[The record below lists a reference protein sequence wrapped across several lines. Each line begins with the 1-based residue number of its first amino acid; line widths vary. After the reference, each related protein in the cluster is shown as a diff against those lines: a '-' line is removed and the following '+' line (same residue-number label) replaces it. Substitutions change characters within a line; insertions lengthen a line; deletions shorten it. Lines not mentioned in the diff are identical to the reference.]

1 VAPYTHDAPPQINF
15 NDILLT
21 LNKCTIEVVGR
32 KKPEAGVTSGGSG
45 GNRVTLTR
53 IARELGVS
61 AMTVSNAY
69 NHPDRLSEALR
80 ERIFE
85 TAGRLGYPGPDP
97 VGRSL
102 RRQRTDVVG
111 VLYSNPLS
119 YAFDDPAA
127 VSFLGGLSSVT
138 EEADLGL
145 LLVPAAGG
153 GASGKRDPRAAA
165 KAAVDGFVIYSMSDE
180 EPLLASALERRLPAV
195 VVDQPRKEG
204 VPFVGVDDE
213 GAART
218 AAEHLLDL
226 GHERFAIVSFGLSP
240 DGREGI
246 ADSDRQERTAFHV
259 SRMRLRGYR
268 AALEDTG
275 LPWAEMPVY
284 ECPGST
290 KELGYRAVEAL
301 FRSEQEPTAI
311 LALSDQLALGAIA
324 WMTERRISVPE
335 DVSVVGFDDI
345 PAAAGADP
353 PLTTVHQDHAEKGT
367 LAGRMLVSQ
376 LHEEDAPSA
385 GPLATR
391 LMVRGST
398 SPNRKR

>member
-1 VAPYTHDAPPQINF
+1 
-15 NDILLT
+15 
-21 LNKCTIEVVGR
+21 
-32 KKPEAGVTSGGSG
+32 
-45 GNRVTLTR
+45 VTLTR

-85 TAGRLGYPGPDP
+85 TAEKLGYRGPDP

-138 EEADLGL
+138 EEAGLGL

-153 GASGKRDPRAAA
+153 GASKERDPRAAA
-165 KAAVDGFVIYSMSDE
+165 QAAVDGFVIYSMGDE
-180 EPLLASALERRLPAV
+180 EALLEAALGRQLPMV
-195 VVDQPRKEG
+195 VVDQPLKEG
-204 VPFVGVDDE
+204 VPLVGVDDE
-213 GAART
+213 AAART
-218 AAEHLLDL
+218 AAEHLLHL
-226 GHERFAIVSFGLSP
+226 GHERFAIVSFALSP

-246 ADSDRQERTAFHV
+246 AHPDRQEQAAFRV
-259 SRMRLRGYR
+259 SRMRLHGYR
-268 AALEDTG
+268 ARLEDAG
-275 LPWAEMPVY
+275 LLWSEVPVY

-290 KELGYRAVEAL
+290 KELGHRAAEAL
-301 FRSEQEPTAI
+301 LYSEQRPTAI
-311 LALSDQLALGAIA
+311 LALSDQLALGAIE
-324 WMTERRISVPE
+324 WMTEQRISVPE

-345 PAAAGADP
+345 PAAASADP
-353 PLTTVHQDHAEKGT
+353 SLTTVHQDHAEKGIM
-367 LAGRMLVSQ
+367 AGRALVSQ
-376 LHEEDAPSA
+376 LREEDSPST
-385 GPLATR
+385 GSLATH
-391 LMVRGST
+391 LVVRGST
-398 SPNRKR
+398 SPPRER

>member
-1 VAPYTHDAPPQINF
+1 M
-15 NDILLT
+15 
-21 LNKCTIEVVGR
+21 GR
-32 KKPEAGVTSGGSG
+32 KKLQAGASSGGSG

-53 IARELGVS
+53 IAEELGVS

-85 TAGRLGYPGPDP
+85 TAGRLGYHGPDP

-153 GASGKRDPRAAA
+153 GASGERDPRAAA
-165 KAAVDGFVIYSMSDE
+165 RAAVDGFVIYSMSDE
-180 EPLLASALERRLPAV
+180 EPLLAAALERRLPAV
-195 VVDQPRKEG
+195 VVDQPCKEG

-213 GAART
+213 AAART
-218 AAEHLLDL
+218 AAEHLVHL
-226 GHERFAIVSFGLSP
+226 GHEMFAIVSFALSP
-240 DGREGI
+240 DGRGGI
-246 ADSDRQERTAFHV
+246 ANPVRQERAAFRV
-259 SRMRLRGYR
+259 SGLRLQGYR
-268 AALEDTG
+268 AALEDAG
-275 LPWAEMPVY
+275 LLWSKVPVY
-284 ECPGST
+284 ECPGSS
-290 KELGYRAVEAL
+290 KEFGQRAAEAL
-301 FRSEQEPTAI
+301 LSPEHRPTAI
-311 LALSDQLALGAIA
+311 LASSDQLALGVIA
-324 WMTERRISVPE
+324 WATERGLSVPE

-345 PAAAGADP
+345 PAAASADP
-353 PLTTVHQDHAEKGT
+353 PLTTVHQDHAAKGI
-367 LAGRMLVSQ
+367 LAGRMLVS
-376 LHEEDAPSA
+376 LLCKEEGPSP
-385 GPLATR
+385 GPLATS
-391 LMVRGST
+391 LIVRGST
-398 SPNRKR
+398 SPLRER

>member
-1 VAPYTHDAPPQINF
+1 M
-15 NDILLT
+15 
-21 LNKCTIEVVGR
+21 GR
-32 KKPEAGVTSGGSG
+32 KKKKAGGASGGSG
-45 GNRVTLTR
+45 GSRVTLTR

-85 TAGRLGYPGPDP
+85 TAARLGFHGPDP

-127 VSFLGGLSSVT
+127 VSFLAGLSSVT

-145 LLVPAAGG
+145 LLVPASGG
-153 GASGKRDPRAAA
+153 GESGERDPRAAA
-165 KAAVDGFVIYSMSDE
+165 QAAVDAFLIYSMSDE
-180 EPLLASALERRLPAV
+180 EPLLAAALQRRLPAV

-218 AAEHLLDL
+218 AAGHLIDL
-226 GHERFAIVSFGLSP
+226 GHERFAIISFGLSP
-240 DGREGI
+240 DGHEGI
-246 ADSDRQERTAFHV
+246 ADADRQQRTAFHV

-268 AALEDTG
+268 AVLEEAG
-275 LPWAEMPVY
+275 LPWSEVPVY
-284 ECPGST
+284 ECQGSAR
-290 KELGYRAVEAL
+290 ELGYRAVEAL
-301 FRSEQEPTAI
+301 FRSQQQPTAI
-311 LALSDQLALGAIA
+311 LALSDQLALGAIE
-324 WMTERRISVPE
+324 WMTERQISVPRE
-335 DVSVVGFDDI
+335 VSVVGFDNI
-345 PAAAGADP
+345 PAAASADP
-353 PLTTVHQDHAEKGT
+353 PLSTIHQDHAEKGR

-376 LHEEDAPSA
+376 LHEEDVPSA
-385 GPLATR
+385 GQLATH
-391 LMVRGST
+391 LVVRGST
-398 SPNRKR
+398 SPNCKR

>member
-1 VAPYTHDAPPQINF
+1 
-15 NDILLT
+15 
-21 LNKCTIEVVGR
+21 VGR
-32 KKPEAGVTSGGSG
+32 KKPRVGVTSKSTDR
-45 GNRVTLTR
+45 NRVTLTK
-53 IARELGVS
+53 IAGEVGVS

-80 ERIFE
+80 DRILE
-85 TAGRLGYPGPDP
+85 TAERLGYQGPDP

-153 GASGKRDPRAAA
+153 ASKERDPRAAA
-165 KAAVDGFVIYSMSDE
+165 QAAVDGFVIYSMSDE
-180 EPLLASALERRLPAV
+180 EPLLAAALQRWLPAV
-195 VVDQPRKEG
+195 VVDQPRREG
-204 VPFVGVDDE
+204 VPFVGVEDE

-240 DGREGI
+240 DGHQGI
-246 ADSDRQERTAFHV
+246 ADSDRQERTTFRV

-268 AALEDTG
+268 AALEEAG
-275 LPWAEMPVY
+275 LSWSGVPVY
-284 ECPGST
+284 ECQGST
-290 KELGYRAVEAL
+290 RGLGYLAVEAL
-301 FRSEQEPTAI
+301 FRSHQEPTAI
-311 LALSDQLALGAIA
+311 LASSDQLALGAIQ
-324 WMTERRISVPE
+324 WMTERRISVPQ

-345 PAAAGADP
+345 PAAASAEP
-353 PLTTVHQDHAEKGT
+353 PLTSVHQDHAEKGR
-367 LAGRMLVSQ
+367 LAGRILVAQ
-376 LHEEDAPSA
+376 LREEAAPSA
-385 GPLATR
+385 ELLATR
-391 LMVRGST
+391 LVVRDST
-398 SPNRKR
+398 SANRER

>member
-1 VAPYTHDAPPQINF
+1 MG
-15 NDILLT
+15 
-21 LNKCTIEVVGR
+21 VVGR
-32 KKPEAGVTSGGSG
+32 KKPKVGATSGGFG

-85 TAGRLGYPGPDP
+85 TAGRLGYQGPDP

-138 EEADLGL
+138 EEAELGL

-153 GASGKRDPRAAA
+153 GASSERDPRAAQ
-165 KAAVDGFVIYSMSDE
+165 AAVDGFVIYSMSDE
-180 EPLLASALERRLPAV
+180 EPLLVAALERRLPAV
-195 VVDQPRKEG
+195 VVDQPRKEA

-213 GAART
+213 EAART

-240 DGREGI
+240 DGHEGI
-246 ADSDRQERTAFHV
+246 ADLDRQERTAFHV

-268 AALEDTG
+268 AALEEAG
-275 LPWAEMPVY
+275 LPWSGVPVY
-284 ECPGST
+284 ECQGSA

-301 FRSEQEPTAI
+301 FRSRQEPTAI
-311 LALSDQLALGAIA
+311 LALSDQLALGAIE
-324 WMTERRISVPE
+324 WMTQRRISVPQ
-335 DVSVVGFDDI
+335 DVSVVGFDNI
-345 PAAAGADP
+345 PAAASADP
-353 PLTTVHQDHAEKGT
+353 PLTTVHQDHAEKGR
-367 LAGRMLVSQ
+367 LSGRMLVAQ
-376 LHEEDAPSA
+376 LHEEGSP
-385 GPLATR
+385 GTGLLATR
-391 LMVRGST
+391 LVVRGST
-398 SPNRKR
+398 SPNRER

>member
-1 VAPYTHDAPPQINF
+1 M
-15 NDILLT
+15 
-21 LNKCTIEVVGR
+21 GR
-32 KKPEAGVTSGGSG
+32 KKQRAGGASGWSG

-85 TAGRLGYPGPDP
+85 TAGKLGYRGPDP

-153 GASGKRDPRAAA
+153 GASKERDPRAAA
-165 KAAVDGFVIYSMSDE
+165 QAAVDGFVIYSMGDE
-180 EPLLASALERRLPAV
+180 EALLEVALGRQLPTV
-195 VVDQPRKEG
+195 VVDQPLKEG
-204 VPFVGVDDE
+204 VPLVGVDDE
-213 GAART
+213 AAART
-218 AAEHLLDL
+218 ATEHLLHL
-226 GHERFAIVSFGLSP
+226 GHERFAIVSFALSP
-240 DGREGI
+240 DGRVGI
-246 ADSDRQERTAFHV
+246 AQPDRQEQAAFRV

-268 AALEDTG
+268 ARLEDAG
-275 LPWAEMPVY
+275 LLWSEVPVY

-290 KELGYRAVEAL
+290 KDLGHRAAEAL
-301 FRSEQEPTAI
+301 LYSEQRPTAI
-311 LALSDQLALGAIA
+311 LALSDQLALGAIE
-324 WMTERRISVPE
+324 WMTEQRISVPE

-345 PAAAGADP
+345 PAAASADP
-353 PLTTVHQDHAEKGT
+353 SLTTVHQDHAEKGIM
-367 LAGRMLVSQ
+367 AGRALVSQ
-376 LHEEDAPSA
+376 LREEDSPST
-385 GPLATR
+385 GSLATH
-391 LMVRGST
+391 LVVRGST
-398 SPNRKR
+398 SPPRER

>member
-1 VAPYTHDAPPQINF
+1 VG
-15 NDILLT
+15 
-21 LNKCTIEVVGR
+21 VGR
-32 KKPEAGVTSGGSG
+32 KKSGVGTRSG
-45 GNRVTLTR
+45 GNRVTLTS

-85 TAGRLGYPGPDP
+85 TAGRLGYGGPDP

-111 VLYSNPLS
+111 VLYSSPLS

-153 GASGKRDPRAAA
+153 RASGGRDPRAAA
-165 KAAVDGFVIYSMSDE
+165 QAAVDGFVIYSMGDE
-180 EPLLASALERRLPAV
+180 EPLLVAALDRRLPAV
-195 VVDQPRKEG
+195 VADQPHKEG

-240 DGREGI
+240 DGHEGI
-246 ADSDRQERTAFHV
+246 ADEVRREQAAMRVT
-259 SRMRLRGYR
+259 RMRLRGYR
-268 AALEDTG
+268 AALEEADLT
-275 LPWAEMPVY
+275 WSEVPVY
-284 ECPGST
+284 ECPGSA
-290 KELGYRAVEAL
+290 KELGYRAVETL

-311 LALSDQLALGAIA
+311 LALSDQLALGAIE
-324 WMTERRISVPE
+324 WMTERRISVPQ

-345 PAAAGADP
+345 PAAASADP
-353 PLTTVHQDHAEKGT
+353 PLTTVHQDHAEKGR
-367 LAGRMLVSQ
+367 LAGRMLVAQ
-376 LHEEDAPSA
+376 LREEAAPSA
-385 GPLATR
+385 ELLATR
-391 LMVRGST
+391 LVVRDST
-398 SPNRKR
+398 SANRER

>member
-1 VAPYTHDAPPQINF
+1 M
-15 NDILLT
+15 
-21 LNKCTIEVVGR
+21 GR
-32 KKPEAGVTSGGSG
+32 KKQKAGGASGGSG

-85 TAGRLGYPGPDP
+85 TAGKLGYRGPDP

-127 VSFLGGLSSVT
+127 VSFLGGLGSVT

-153 GASGKRDPRAAA
+153 GASKERDPRAAA
-165 KAAVDGFVIYSMSDE
+165 QAAVDGFVIYSMGDE
-180 EPLLASALERRLPAV
+180 EALLEAALGRQLPMVA
-195 VVDQPRKEG
+195 VDQPLKEG
-204 VPFVGVDDE
+204 VPLVGVDDE
-213 GAART
+213 AAART
-218 AAEHLLDL
+218 AAEHLLHL
-226 GHERFAIVSFGLSP
+226 GHERFAIVSFALSP

-246 ADSDRQERTAFHV
+246 AHPDRQEQAAFRV
-259 SRMRLRGYR
+259 SRMRLRGYQAR
-268 AALEDTG
+268 LEDAG
-275 LPWAEMPVY
+275 LLWSEVPVY

-290 KELGYRAVEAL
+290 KELGRRAAEAL
-301 FRSEQEPTAI
+301 LYSEQRPTAI
-311 LALSDQLALGAIA
+311 LALSDQLALGAIE
-324 WMTERRISVPE
+324 WMTEQRISVPE

-345 PAAAGADP
+345 PAAASAVP
-353 PLTTVHQDHAEKGT
+353 SLTTVHQDHAEKGIM
-367 LAGRMLVSQ
+367 AGRALVSQ
-376 LHEEDAPSA
+376 LREEDSPSA
-385 GPLATR
+385 GALATH
-391 LMVRGST
+391 LVVRGST
-398 SPNRKR
+398 SPPRER

>member
-1 VAPYTHDAPPQINF
+1 M
-15 NDILLT
+15 
-21 LNKCTIEVVGR
+21 
-32 KKPEAGVTSGGSG
+32 TSKSTG

-53 IARELGVS
+53 IAGELGVS

-80 ERIFE
+80 DRIFE
-85 TAGRLGYPGPDP
+85 TAERLGYQGPDP

-138 EEADLGL
+138 EGADLGL

-153 GASGKRDPRAAA
+153 ASRERDPRAAA
-165 KAAVDGFVIYSMSDE
+165 QAAVDGIVIYSMSDE
-180 EPLLASALERRLPAV
+180 EPLLMAALRRRLPAV
-195 VVDQPRKEG
+195 VVDQPRREG
-204 VPFVGVDDE
+204 VPFVSVDDE

-218 AAEHLLDL
+218 AAEHLLYL
-226 GHERFAIVSFGLSP
+226 GHERFAVVSFGLSP
-240 DGREGI
+240 DGHQGI
-246 ADSDRQERTAFHV
+246 ADSDRQERTTFRV

-268 AALEDTG
+268 AALEAAG
-275 LPWAEMPVY
+275 LPWSGVPVY
-284 ECPGST
+284 ECQGST
-290 KELGYRAVEAL
+290 KDLGYRAAEAL

-311 LALSDQLALGAIA
+311 LALSDQLALGAME
-324 WMTERRISVPE
+324 WMAERRICVPL

-345 PAAAGADP
+345 PAAASAVP
-353 PLTTVHQDHAEKGT
+353 PLTTVHQDHAEKGR
-367 LAGRMLVSQ
+367 LAGRLLVSQ
-376 LHEEDAPSA
+376 LHDEDAPSA
-385 GPLATR
+385 GPLATH
-391 LMVRGST
+391 LVVRDST
-398 SPNRKR
+398 APNP